1 VDLVV
6 VVEEETGAKSGECGR
21 EAVNSERGRADAAR
35 REREI
40 AGLPCEI
47 HMIRPEEKI
56 NK

>member
-1 VDLVV
+1 M